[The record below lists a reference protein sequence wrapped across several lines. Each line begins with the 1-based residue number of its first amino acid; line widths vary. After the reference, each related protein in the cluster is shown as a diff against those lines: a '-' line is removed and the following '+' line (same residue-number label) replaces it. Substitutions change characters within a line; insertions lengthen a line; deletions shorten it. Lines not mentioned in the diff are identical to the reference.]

1 MPDAVYRHTVET
13 AKPATE
19 LSDAEKTQHQNS
31 QTHEDLDRGM
41 NLVKSL
47 LIDFLCFMTEH
58 ALLA

>member
-1 MPDAVYRHTVET
+1 MPDAVHRHTVET

-31 QTHEDLDRGM
+31 QTHEDLDKGM

-47 LIDFLCFMTEH
+47 LNDFLCFMTEL
-58 ALLA
+58 ALVS